1 MMTNDK
7 NKKQFDGVHYID
19 DGDAEWIAAGILKE
33 KTILKFINFFN
44 LQLDTRHYIDLLGTL
59 KTVTEL
65 QAEILV
71 PVFEQI
77 FQNTSDG
84 ISASQVESVDP
95 KRAAVFI
102 SNHRDIVLDSAVM
115 NLILFRSGRRFANAG
130 IGDNLLMNDAV
141 QILFNMMKC
150 FVIKRSLPGKK
161 QVQFLRNL
169 SDFIA
174 FSTIEKN
181 ESIWIAQAS
190 GRAKDGDDRTNPA
203 VLKMLSMSKRTEA
216 VERLQELNIHTTT
229 CSYEW
234 DPCDVF
240 KVRELLTRNL
250 GRPYQK
256 QPNEDMISIHA
267 GICESKGRVHVTFNR
282 LSNNTVE
289 ACRDLCDREF
299 YATLAGNIDAMIHRD
314 YCLWPSNYIAA
325 DLLEESDRHSDSYT
339 SDEKGFFLE
348 RMNKRLSG
356 AYREPD
362 LAAEAK
368 KIYLTM
374 YANPVYNNNKV
385 AS

>member
-1 MMTNDK
+1 MMTNDR

-44 LQLDTRHYIDLLGTL
+44 LQLDTRHYIELLGTL

-77 FQNTSDG
+77 FENTSNG
-84 ISASQVESVDP
+84 ISASQVEAVDP
-95 KRAAVFI
+95 ERAAVFV

-115 NLILFRSGRRFANAG
+115 NLMLFRNGRRFANAG

-141 QILFNMMKC
+141 QIIFNMMKC
-150 FVIKRSLPGKK
+150 FVIKRSLPGKQ
-161 QVQFLRNL
+161 QVQFLKNL
-169 SDFIA
+169 SEFIA
-174 FSTIEKN
+174 FSAMEKN

-203 VLKMLSMSKRTEA
+203 VLKMLAMSKRKDA
-216 VERLQELNIHTTT
+216 VERLQELNLHTTT

-256 QPNEDMISIHA
+256 QPNEDMVSIHA
-267 GICESKGRVHVTFNR
+267 GICENKGRVHVTFNR
-282 LSNNTVE
+282 LPGDAIESSK
-289 ACRDLCDREF
+289 DLCDREF
-299 YATLAGNIDAMIHRD
+299 YTTLAGKIDDLIHRD
-314 YCLWPSNYIAA
+314 YHLWPSNYIAA
-325 DLLEESDRHSDSYT
+325 DLLAETDRHSDNYT
-339 SDEKGFFLE
+339 SDDKGFFLE
-348 RMNKRLSG
+348 RMERRLNG

-362 LAAEAK
+362 HAAEAK
-368 KIYLTM
+368 KLYLTM
-374 YANPVYNNNKV
+374 YANPVYNKV
-385 AS
+385 AG

>member
-1 MMTNDK
+1 MTTDK

-19 DGDAEWIAAGILKE
+19 DQDAGWIAAGILRE

-44 LQLDTRHYIDLLGTL
+44 LQLDTRRYIELLGTL
-59 KTVTEL
+59 KTVTDL

-77 FQNTSDG
+77 FENTSNG
-84 ISASQVESVDP
+84 ISASQIEAVDP
-95 KRAAVFI
+95 SRAAVFI

-115 NLILFRSGRRFANAG
+115 NLMLFRNGRRFANAG

-141 QILFNMMKC
+141 QIIFNMMKC
-150 FVIKRSLPGKK
+150 FVIKRSLPGKQ

-169 SDFIA
+169 SEFIA
-174 FSTIEKN
+174 FSAMEKN

-203 VLKMLSMSKRTEA
+203 VIKMLAMSKRANA
-216 VERLQELNIHTTT
+216 VERLQALNLHTTT

-267 GICESKGRVHVTFNR
+267 GICENKGRVHVTFNR
-282 LSNNTVE
+282 LPNDVVE
-289 ACRDLCDREF
+289 SCRDLCDREF
-299 YATLAGNIDAMIHRD
+299 YSTLAGKIDVIIHRD
-314 YCLWPSNYIAA
+314 YRLWPSNYIAA
-325 DLLEESDRHSDSYT
+325 DLLEESDRHSDHYT
-339 SDEKGFFLE
+339 LNDKGFFLE
-348 RMNKRLSG
+348 RMAERLDG

-362 LAAEAK
+362 LAVEAK
-368 KIYLTM
+368 NLYLTM
-374 YANPVYNNNKV
+374 YANPVYNK
-385 AS
+385 AAG